1 MANARKKPAKPSTP
15 ASAGDLRTKATDD
28 DLWAHAIYL
37 EARKKIVTPVLA
49 FFAVLAAL
57 GLSATSEFY
66 DHLEKFA
73 AEQATTSISKGIEA
87 EVQTLIKA
95 ARPDLEKRL
104 KEATDAEVA
113 KAVSDTK
120 AKIAKVS
127 EDAEAAIAIARKES
141 EAVIAKARES
151 AANLTAETDA
161 AAQRLKDIALAGQPA
176 VERTVAI
183 AANCNPLALTAD
195 QIRLIAI
202 RQQTRDTGRK
212 GPNGRPVYSNSLT
225 VDTKE
230 APGQAADSEALKSCI
245 LDAVDRVVYG
255 LNPKWFNPDQV
266 TRIDKSDQFRFAVD
280 VWGITTINV
289 SVYLKG
295 QTSPIVIKGVFIAQD
310 KVDQLLVQGS

>member
-1 MANARKKPAKPSTP
+1 
-15 ASAGDLRTKATDD
+15 LQTKATQD

-37 EARKKIVTPVLA
+37 EARKKIVAPVLA

-66 DHLEKFA
+66 GRLEKFA
-73 AEQATTSISKGIEA
+73 ADQATTSISKGIEA
-87 EVQTLIKA
+87 EVQTLITA

-104 KEATDAEVA
+104 KDATDAAIA
-113 KAVSDTK
+113 KAISDTK
-120 AKIAKVS
+120 AKITKAS
-127 EDAEAAIAIARKES
+127 EEAEAAIAIARKDS
-141 EAVIAKARES
+141 EAQIAKARAS
-151 AANLTAETDA
+151 ADKLIAEADA

-183 AANCNPLALTAD
+183 AAGCDPLKLTAE
-195 QIRLIAI
+195 QINLIGI
-202 RQQTRDTGRK
+202 RQQTHATGQK
-212 GPNGRPVYSNSLT
+212 NPNGRPIYSNSLT

-230 APGQAADSEALKSCI
+230 TPEQAPDSEALKSCI

-280 VWGITTINV
+280 VWGITTVNA

-295 QTSPIVIKGVFIAQD
+295 QQSAIVFKGVFIAQD
-310 KVDQLLVQGS
+310 NVNQLLVAGS